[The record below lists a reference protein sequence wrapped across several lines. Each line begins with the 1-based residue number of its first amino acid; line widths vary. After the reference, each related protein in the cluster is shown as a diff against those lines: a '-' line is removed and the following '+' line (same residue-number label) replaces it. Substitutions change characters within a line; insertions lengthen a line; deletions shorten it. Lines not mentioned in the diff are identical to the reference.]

1 MRFLQVFVVL
11 IFMALIGNLLK
22 PLYWDR
28 LEDAIRKRSDFG
40 PGPEGAEDTTEMS
53 GASGGYVTRFGFERF
68 RAEVRE
74 KYARTSDVERLRQA
88 LQMNGDADKVLNDR
102 VLSSWATLDSLS
114 QVLAVAYRTGA
125 QVDSLLGNFVRED
138 RFSALQG
145 LVQGLHRAQ
154 SGGGTVPTP
163 AGRPVFRRRD
173 LWTGHHQVHPPYA
186 MKTGGGR

>member
-1 MRFLQVFVVL
+1 MRFLQVFAVL
-11 IFMALIGNLLK
+11 VFMALIGNLLK

-28 LEDAIRKRSDFG
+28 LEDAVRKRSDFS
-40 PGPEGAEDTTEMS
+40 PGPEGAEDTTGTS
-53 GASGGYVTRFGFERF
+53 DASGGYVTRFGFERF

-74 KYARTSDVERLRQA
+74 RYAQTSDVERLRQA
-88 LQMNGDADKVLNDR
+88 LQMNEGADTALNDR
-102 VLSSWATLDSLS
+102 VLSCRAALDSLS
-114 QVLAVAYRTGA
+114 EVLTVAYRSGA
-125 QVDSLLGNFVRED
+125 QVDSLLGNFVKED

-163 AGRPVFRRRD
+163 AGRPVFRRRN

-186 MKTGGGR
+186 MKTGGGQ